1 MNKITEDLQ
10 NEVQWELENNILPFW
25 MNRMI
30 DNEYGGF
37 HGQITGNGQR
47 VVHAPK
53 GAILNA
59 RILWTFSAAY
69 RLLRKPEYLET
80 ATRAKRYLIDKFYDQ
95 EFEGIYWELD
105 YTGQPVQT
113 KKQIYALGFAIYGL
127 SEYNRATGDKEA
139 LDYAIRLFKAIE
151 QYSFDPEKNGYM
163 EAFTK
168 DWKLIEDMRLSDKDE
183 NEKKTMNTHLHILEP
198 YTNLY
203 RVWKDEHLKKQL
215 RNLILIFTDKIL
227 DHRTYHLNLFFNEDW
242 ESKYRIISYGHDIE
256 ASWLL
261 HEAAIELGDNEILQK
276 VEPLVQKIAIAAE
289 DGLLANGS
297 LIYEYHPDEKKAD
310 TDLHW
315 WVQAENVVGHFNLY
329 QHFGDEPALGT
340 AYTCWKF
347 IQRYLI
353 DKEQGEWHWSVSL
366 DHEINREDDKSLS
379 QRTDVYGDYRTTC
392 RRIAVRKTACRLFF
406 IRLTTVG
413 SFRHQKNK
421 RYEQILLDGDRPPS
435 RFGEPP
441 GRDQAASFGRRQHGT
456 PTSH

>member
-30 DNEYGGF
+30 DSEYGGF
-37 HGQITGNGQR
+37 HGQITGNNQR

-203 RVWKDEHLKKQL
+203 RVWKDARLERQL
-215 RNLILIFTDKIL
+215 YNLIGLFTEKIL
-227 DHRTYHLNLFFNEDW
+227 DKDTSHLQLFFDNDW
-242 ESKYRIISYGHDIE
+242 QSKYPVVSYGHDIE

-261 HEAAIELGDNEILQK
+261 HEAARVLGDAGLIAEI
-276 VEPLVQKIAIAAE
+276 EPVVKKIAAAASE
-289 DGLLANGS
+289 GLTSDGGM
-297 LIYEYHPDEKKAD
+297 IYEKNLTTGHIDGDY
-310 TDLHW
+310 HW
-315 WVQAENVVGHFNLY
+315 WVQAETVVGYYNLFRY
-329 QHFGDEPALGT
+329 FGDCGALQHSID
-340 AYTCWKF
+340 CWEF
-347 IQRYLI
+347 IKRHLT
-353 DKEQGEWHWSVSL
+353 DDVHGEWFWSLRADGSL
-366 DHEINREDDKSLS
+366 NRDDDKAGFWKCPYHNG
-379 QRTDVYGDYRTTC
+379 RMC
-392 RRIAVRKTACRLFF
+392 I
-406 IRLTTVG
+406 
-413 SFRHQKNK
+413 
-421 RYEQILLDGDRPPS
+421 ELL
-435 RFGEPP
+435 GE
-441 GRDQAASFGRRQHGT
+441 
-456 PTSH
+456 